1 MVVLFVLHS
10 TQILSLEV
18 FIIIII
24 YIYIY
29 IYMYTYFLKYSL
41 IFDQAMQSQH
51 STMSWQFSDVS

>member
-18 FIIIII
+18 FIII
-24 YIYIY
+24 IYIY